1 MLERTHR
8 SSKIPVE
15 TKDKESVKEVN
26 IRTFFLLVDDVVDDS
41 EDEVVAERPTRE
53 KKEEEILRDL
63 LQPNEASKDEQNGE
77 AIIKNL
83 TFK

>member
-1 MLERTHR
+1 HR

>member
-1 MLERTHR
+1 
-8 SSKIPVE
+8 
-15 TKDKESVKEVN
+15 
-26 IRTFFLLVDDVVDDS
+26 VV
-41 EDEVVAERPTRE
+41 VERPTRE